1 VQKLSYEKSARKILV
16 KLTPG
21 GSMVPRFGLQLL
33 FSEKLLKTQ
42 QPLKQEKRISRY
54 VILEIF

>member
-1 VQKLSYEKSARKILV
+1 V

-21 GSMVPRFGLQLL
+21 GSVVPRFVLQLL

-42 QPLKQEKRISRY
+42 QPLKQEKKISRY